1 MTIATKRGA
10 LLQGLLAGLLLASPA
25 AGAKH
30 DNWVEVRSP
39 HFIVVSNA
47 GEKQARKTA
56 QQFEQIRT
64 LFQSSLAVAQG
75 HPTPV
80 ITILAMKDE
89 KSLSEVLPEYWTK
102 GHMHPAGWFAYRMDQ
117 FYIALNLDAQG
128 ENPYQVVYHEY
139 YHSLTMPYFPNLP
152 AWLAEGLADFYGNS
166 EIKGNVATMGNAS
179 AAQIEELRQNK
190 LIPLD
195 VLFKVDHHSPYY
207 NEQNKTSVFYAE
219 SWALT
224 HYLMIGDKQSHR
236 QMLLDY
242 ASALNQGASADA
254 AAAKAFGDINALQKA
269 LSNYVSKYSFYFFQM
284 KAPDELPPSDLSARA
299 ITDAEAD
306 AYRGGMFAIR
316 GQTQVAETML
326 QAAVQTE
333 PNLALGYQN
342 LALSQYISGKR
353 DDALASAS
361 KAIALDPKSAVT
373 HYLRAYLNTQAGP
386 KTEDGQVEQD
396 LREAI
401 ALNPEFAPPF
411 GLLGWYLAA
420 HHRNLPEALKL
431 AEKALQLEPANISYQ
446 LDYAEVLVQM
456 QELDDAQR
464 MAVRARDSA
473 SEPQQ
478 KANAERFLN
487 YVDQVRSTS
496 GARSTQFAAQKASA
510 TADTGMNPSG
520 GTSPRRPK
528 MGPPGVPMEMRGTV
542 RDVKCNG
549 QELEVTLMARDVQFN
564 LHSRNYSHV
573 DFDTRT
579 PIQTREYD
587 ACKEL
592 KGHDVTVEFVPVEN
606 KPYDGEIHSV
616 AIDK

>member
-1 MTIATKRGA
+1 MKIAMKRGS
-10 LLQGLLAGLLLASPA
+10 LLKGLLAGLLLASPSS
-25 AGAKH
+25 GAKH

-39 HFIVVSNA
+39 HFVVVSNA
-47 GEKQARKTA
+47 GEKQTRKTA

-102 GHMHPAGWFAYRMDQ
+102 GHVHPAGWFAYRMDQ
-117 FYIALNLDAQG
+117 FYIALDLDAQG
-128 ENPYQVVYHEY
+128 ENPYKTVYHEY

-152 AWLAEGLADFYGNS
+152 LWLAEGLADFYGNS

-179 AAQIEELRQNK
+179 ASLIEELRQNK

-195 VLFKVDHHSPYY
+195 VLFKVDQHSPYY

-242 ASALNQGASADA
+242 ASALSQGASADA
-254 AAAKAFGDINALQKA
+254 AAAKAFGDINSLQKA

-284 KAPDELPPSDLSARA
+284 KAPDELPPSDLAVRA
-299 ITDAEAD
+299 ISDAEAD

-342 LALSQYISGKR
+342 LALSQFFSGKR
-353 DDALASAS
+353 DDAVGSAS
-361 KAIALDPKSAVT
+361 KAVALDPKSAVT
-373 HYLRAYLNTQAGP
+373 HYLRAYLNTQAGM
-386 KTEDGQVEQD
+386 KTEEGGIEQD

-401 ALNPEFAPPF
+401 ALNPDFAPPY

-431 AEKALQLEPANISYQ
+431 AEKALKLEPANISYQ

-456 QELDDAQR
+456 QQFDDAQR

-473 SEPQQ
+473 LEPQQ
-478 KANAERFLN
+478 KASAERFLN
-487 YVDQVRSTS
+487 YLEQVRRVQAHILPPNGGGLLQS
-496 GARSTQFAAQKASA
+496 GSNDESA
-510 TADTGMNPSG
+510 PAG
-520 GTSPRRPK
+520 GTQLTWPSK
-528 MGPPGVPMEMRGTV
+528 AESTVSTKISGMVKDVACNQHEMQVT
-542 RDVKCNG
+542 
-549 QELEVTLMARDVQFN
+549 LEVREVDFT
-564 LHSRNYSHV
+564 LHSRDYTRV
-573 DFDTRT
+573 TFDSGA
-579 PIQTREYD
+579 PFESGKFD
-587 ACKEL
+587 PCKDL
-592 KGHDVTVEFVPVEN
+592 HGHHATIEFVLVEN
-606 KPYDGEIHSV
+606 KPYDGEIHSL

>member
-1 MTIATKRGA
+1 MNMAMKRGS
-10 LLQGLLAGLLLASPA
+10 LLQGLLAGLLLACPSS
-25 AGAKH
+25 GAKH

-89 KSLSEVLPEYWTK
+89 KSLSELLPEYWTK
-102 GHMHPAGWFAYRMDQ
+102 GHVHPSGWFTYRMDQ
-117 FYIALNLDAQG
+117 FYIALDLDAQG
-128 ENPYQVVYHEY
+128 ENPYKTVYHEY

-152 AWLAEGLADFYGNS
+152 TWLAEGLADFYGNS

-242 ASALNQGASADA
+242 ASALNQGASTEA
-254 AAAKAFGDINALQKA
+254 AASKAFGDIGALQKA

-326 QAAVQTE
+326 LAAVQTE

-342 LALSQYISGKR
+342 LALSQFFSGKH

-361 KAIALDPKSAVT
+361 KAVALDPKNAVT
-373 HYLRAYLNTQAGP
+373 HYLRAYLNMHAGMQ
-386 KTEDGQVEQD
+386 TEESGVEQD
-396 LREAI
+396 LRDAI
-401 ALNPEFAPPF
+401 ALNPDFAPPY
-411 GLLGWYLAA
+411 GLLGQYLAT
-420 HHRNLPEALKL
+420 HRRDLHEALKL
-431 AEKALQLEPANISYQ
+431 AEKALQLEPANINYQ

-456 QELDDAQR
+456 HQLDDAQR

-478 KANAERFLN
+478 KASAEQFLK
-487 YVDQVRSTS
+487 YVDQVRSIAA
-496 GARSTQFAAQKASA
+496 ARSSQFAPQNA
-510 TADTGMNPSG
+510 TADTGLNPSG
-520 GTSPRRPK
+520 GTSSRRPK
-528 MGPPGVPMEMRGTV
+528 MSPPGVPMEMRGTV

-549 QELEVTLMARDVQFN
+549 QELEVTLVARDVQFN

-579 PIQTREYD
+579 PIQTRDYD
-587 ACKEL
+587 PCAGL